1 MYILSNLF
9 SLQVSRSISDRDIS
23 NSLRKKHRSKSI
35 CVSAGSLLGSGSGGN
50 KNNADE
56 LSSSI
61 EDREHHCLNGI
72 EKGVSDTDNTSHTL
86 QKFGM
91 CVVIN
96 CLEKQYYI

>member
-1 MYILSNLF
+1 M
-9 SLQVSRSISDRDIS
+9 
-23 NSLRKKHRSKSI
+23 RKKHRSKSI

-72 EKGVSDTDNTSHTL
+72 EKGVSVTDNVSHSSEIWNV
-86 QKFGM
+86 
-91 CVVIN
+91 CCN
-96 CLEKQYYI
+96 

>member
-1 MYILSNLF
+1 M
-9 SLQVSRSISDRDIS
+9 
-23 NSLRKKHRSKSI
+23 RKKHRSKSI

-72 EKGVSDTDNTSHTL
+72 EKGVSDTDNVSHSSEI
-86 QKFGM
+86 GM
-91 CVVIN
+91 CVELIFWRN
-96 CLEKQYYI
+96 STYCI

>member
-1 MYILSNLF
+1 M
-9 SLQVSRSISDRDIS
+9 
-23 NSLRKKHRSKSI
+23 RKKHRSKSI

-72 EKGVSDTDNTSHTL
+72 EKGVSAITANVSHSSEIWDV
-86 QKFGM
+86 
-91 CVVIN
+91 CCN
-96 CLEKQYYI
+96 